1 MKILCRTY
9 FDCSATGVTGHFRP
23 SQIPFNDR
31 VGQLI
36 KHQGDGNY
44 ARNQQRNWETVN
56 QLIALR
62 TQPDNVTPLPNLDGV
77 WQFEFEV
84 ETPGVYGEDLE
95 LLQAD
100 CEGVPMLTGLGE
112 TASSTKVLVTQ
123 GQLQN
128 LWFHADPLN
137 NRAGENHG

>member
-36 KHQGDGNY
+36 KNQSDWNY

-84 ETPGVYGEDLE
+84 DNFVVYDGPDGELSG
-95 LLQAD
+95 LLNECAD
-100 CEGVPMLTGLGE
+100 VPMIVGLRE
-112 TASSTKVLVTQ
+112 TKTDQSVLVTT
-123 GQLQN
+123 GLDQN
-128 LWFHADPLN
+128 IWFVSIN
-137 NRAGENHG
+137 K